1 MKRKLTAV
9 CMAAAVCIGIMAGTT
24 ACGSAGAGV
33 SNQAVSTDKPDVP
46 STVSQTA
53 SDTSAPQE
61 PIVGADPSTWS
72 PFTDCESLA
81 EAEDVAGFKLTI
93 PESIEGFTPSSY
105 SVMKE
110 YQLIQVDFNDDDNH
124 YICIRKAIDD
134 KDISGDYN
142 VYNEKNDVTADGI
155 KVTLRGNDGKVCLAT
170 WTNGEYAYS
179 IMYSSLSDAGRSDA
193 GLSQD
198 AMMKLVSEVR

>member
-142 VYNEKNDVTADGI
+142 VYNEKNEVTTDGI

-170 WTNGEYAYS
+170 WTNGKYAYS
-179 IMYSSLSDAGRSDA
+179 IMYSSLSDDGRSDA

>member
-1 MKRKLTAV
+1 MKKKLTAV

-24 ACGSAGAGV
+24 ACGSSGAGV

-46 STVSQTA
+46 SAVSQTA

-93 PESIEGFTPSSY
+93 PESIEGFAPSSY
-105 SVMKE
+105 AVMKE

-142 VYNEKNDVTADGI
+142 VYNEKNEVTMNGI

-170 WTNGEYAYS
+170 WTNGEYTFS
-179 IMYSSLSDAGRSDA
+179 IMYSSLSDDGRSDA

-198 AMMKLVSEVR
+198 TMMKLVSEVR

>member
-1 MKRKLTAV
+1 MKKKLTAV

-24 ACGSAGAGV
+24 ACGSSGAGV

-46 STVSQTA
+46 SAVSQTA

-105 SVMKE
+105 AVMKE

-142 VYNEKNDVTADGI
+142 VYNEKNEVTMNGI

-170 WTNGEYAYS
+170 WTNGEYTFS
-179 IMYSSLSDAGRSDA
+179 IMYSSLSDDGRSDA

>member
-1 MKRKLTAV
+1 MKKKLTAV

-24 ACGSAGAGV
+24 ACGSSGAGV

-46 STVSQTA
+46 SAVSQTA

-105 SVMKE
+105 AVMKE